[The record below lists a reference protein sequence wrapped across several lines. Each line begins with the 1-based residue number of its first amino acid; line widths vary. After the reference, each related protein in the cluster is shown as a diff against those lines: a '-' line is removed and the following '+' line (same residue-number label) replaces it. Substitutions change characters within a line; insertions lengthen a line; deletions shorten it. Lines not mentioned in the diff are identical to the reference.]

1 MSSGPPPTLPSFGAC
16 DSSWRIQSS
25 VRGALGLRGEWQ
37 GNRAWSSNCH
47 RCQDIPKWT
56 KFTTCIDQ
64 WKFFA
69 GYAHWSAWGSYKAQ
83 RCSQTQPFPWP
94 TTYPAT
100 FQREQV
106 PKRTH
111 MSQAVSQQH
120 FAEGLETASMECKR
134 TKSTK
139 VDRPGG
145 LHHAKNF
152 EASGFCYVTRTTS
165 KKTRAQQQATIN
177 KRGDALRSLKM
188 PEPYLSTD
196 VRQARRSGMSTS
208 RLSQC

>member
-1 MSSGPPPTLPSFGAC
+1 MRIEVHGAPIKRKDVPKPNLFPDLPP
-16 DSSWRIQSS
+16 IQK
-25 VRGALGLRGEWQ
+25 VA
-37 GNRAWSSNCH
+37 
-47 RCQDIPKWT
+47 
-56 KFTTCIDQ
+56 
-64 WKFFA
+64 
-69 GYAHWSAWGSYKAQ
+69 
-83 RCSQTQPFPWP
+83 
-94 TTYPAT
+94 AT
-100 FQREQV
+100 FQSEQV
-106 PKRTH
+106 PKQTH

-134 TKSTK
+134 IKSTK
-139 VDRPGG
+139 IDRPGG

-177 KRGDALRSLKM
+177 KRGDALRFLKM